1 MVRDERRLA
10 GKLFERLQNEKRDR
24 KWKPRN
30 RREFISHN
38 RRLAVENA
46 NGFQLPL
53 MRTHLEHNCTNAF
66 MHRPA
71 HCRRSRHTVG
81 SRPHTPVSQLV
92 SLNLEHTHN
101 SLLNPLMMRIEQRP
115 AEVHCQLRRMD
126 EYVKFI
132 DLRTDY
138 HFEAEFVF
146 GQL

>member
-1 MVRDERRLA
+1 MHSCIGQRIVDEAATLSQA
-10 GKLFERLQNEKRDR
+10 
-24 KWKPRN
+24 
-30 RREFISHN
+30 
-38 RRLAVENA
+38 
-46 NGFQLPL
+46 
-53 MRTHLEHNCTNAF
+53 
-66 MHRPA
+66 
-71 HCRRSRHTVG
+71 VG
-81 SRPHTPVSQLV
+81 SRPHTPVSRLV
-92 SLNLEHTHN
+92 SLNLEYTHN